1 MTNLPGGN
9 LRSNGAVTRSPQLV
23 QSNGE
28 IVEVWA
34 SNLEEEMEKIM
45 DVVEVY
51 PYVCVDTEY
60 PGVLLRPLGSFRDH
74 FDYHYQT
81 LKCNVDMLTVIQ
93 LGLSF
98 FNEKGQR
105 PEGVC
110 CWQFNFRFSLN
121 DPHSP
126 DSIELLREAGL
137 DFEMHYK
144 LGIEPAAFGEAIMM
158 SGVVLTDDVTWVS
171 FHGGYDF
178 AYLMKVLSQKEMPED
193 EKSFFQSL
201 GAYFPRLYDVKYLMK
216 SCEHLKGGLQNVS
229 KDLEVERV
237 GRLHQAG
244 SDALTTGLV
253 FFRMR
258 QLYFEEKI
266 EDEKYMGILYGLGSS
281 TCWVK

>member
-126 DSIELLREAGL
+126 DSIELLRDAGL

-178 AYLMKVLSQKEMPED
+178 AYLMKVLSQKEMPKD